1 MNPGTIA
8 CQATLSMG
16 WTKFWSELPFS
27 SPGDLLNSG
36 IEPVSPAWQAGSLP
50 LSHLGSPWYLGYLLS
65 ECRNLNGQVRKEDI
79 QVAKKQV
86 ERCSTTII
94 KKM

>member
-1 MNPGTIA
+1 
-8 CQATLSMG
+8 MG
-16 WTKFWSELPFS
+16 WTKFWSGLPFS

-36 IEPVSPAWQAGSLP
+36 IEPVFPAWQAGSLP
-50 LSHLGSPWYLGYLLS
+50 LSHLGSTWDLGYLLS
-65 ECRNLNGQVRKEDI
+65 ECRNLNEQVRKEDI